1 MDTRPRTPD
10 AEETT
15 QDPDER
21 PVSAHETR
29 PGRLVFT
36 EAGNCDGWI
45 ATDLIVDPE
54 P

>member
-10 AEETT
+10 AEETEPE
-15 QDPDER
+15 PDER
-21 PVSAHETR
+21 TVSAHETR

-36 EAGNCDGWI
+36 EVGNCDGWI
-45 ATDLIVDPE
+45 ATDLAVDPE